1 MVRELPVV
9 VLVSFITMFIVEAIK
24 VSADFDNILTTSSY
38 INIIYMSQ
46 NKFQNQIKVMVLP
59 LTAVFSQRI
68 S

>member
-1 MVRELPVV
+1 MVREIPVV